1 MSKHPLQNAA
11 KTNQRTELI
20 TGIDHYQRSA
30 RNTFSA
36 CNIDRQTEL
45 RCDVARLQAYANDE
59 SARFLPVH
67 ERQCLLQAERDEL
80 LLLTQSMADHSP
92 SYLGLLHG
100 QPLFAV
106 HLQDDKQATQLAT
119 AVAGRWVDL
128 RTAAACVT
136 TDDAGIIAYAI
147 AIGNWQRRHRYCG
160 SCGSPNNI
168 QDGGHRMRCSNADCG
183 QITFPRIDPA
193 MITLIEHDDA
203 ILLGRQ
209 AKWPQRRYST
219 LAGFV
224 EPGESIEDAVRREV
238 MEEAGVELDQIH
250 YHSSQPWP
258 FPGSLMLG
266 FRTTARTAELRIG
279 NELADARWWTLT
291 EFEHSV
297 RARELLLSMPQSI
310 AFALISDW
318 YGERTGRTLRELLAT
333 SDPDK

>member
-1 MSKHPLQNAA
+1 M
-11 KTNQRTELI
+11 
-20 TGIDHYQRSA
+20 DHYQRSA

-36 CNIDRQTEL
+36 CNIDRQTEQ
-45 RCDVARLQAYANDE
+45 RCDVTRLQAFANE
-59 SARFLPVH
+59 ETARFLPVH
-67 ERQCLLQAERDEL
+67 QRHCLLQAERDEL
-80 LLLTQSMADHSP
+80 LLLTPSSSDQSLC
-92 SYLGLLHG
+92 YLGLVQG

-106 HLQDDKQATQLAT
+106 HLQDDQQATQLAA

-136 TDDAGIIAYAI
+136 ADDAGLIAYAI

-160 SCGSPNNI
+160 SCGSTNLT
-168 QDGGHRMRCSNADCG
+168 QDAGHRMRCSNADCG

-266 FRTTARTAELRIG
+266 FRTTARTTRLRIG
-279 NELADARWWTLT
+279 SELADARWWTLA
-291 EFEHSV
+291 EFERSV

-318 YGERTGRTLRELLAT
+318 YGERTGRALIDLLTWPAGT
-333 SDPDK
+333 TI

>member
-1 MSKHPLQNAA
+1 M
-11 KTNQRTELI
+11 
-20 TGIDHYQRSA
+20 DHYQRSA
-30 RNTFSA
+30 RNIFSA
-36 CNIDRQTEL
+36 CNIDRQTEQ
-45 RCDVARLQAYANDE
+45 RCDVTRLQAIANE
-59 SARFLPVH
+59 ETARFLPIH
-67 ERQCLLQAERDEL
+67 QRHCLLQAERDEL
-80 LLLTQSMADHSP
+80 LLLTPSSSDQSLC
-92 SYLGLLHG
+92 YLGLVQG

-106 HLQDDKQATQLAT
+106 HLQDDQQATQLAA

-136 TDDAGIIAYAI
+136 ADDAGLIAYAI

-160 SCGSPNNI
+160 SCGSTNVT
-168 QDGGHRMRCSNADCG
+168 QDAGHRMRCSNADCG

-266 FRTTARTAELRIG
+266 FRTTASSTQIRLGA
-279 NELADARWWTLT
+279 ELADARWWHLH
-291 EFEHSV
+291 EFEQSLQSGQ
-297 RARELLLSMPQSI
+297 LLLSIPQSI

-318 YGERTGRTLRELLAT
+318 YHEHTGRNLSEIVT
-333 SDPDK
+333 SG